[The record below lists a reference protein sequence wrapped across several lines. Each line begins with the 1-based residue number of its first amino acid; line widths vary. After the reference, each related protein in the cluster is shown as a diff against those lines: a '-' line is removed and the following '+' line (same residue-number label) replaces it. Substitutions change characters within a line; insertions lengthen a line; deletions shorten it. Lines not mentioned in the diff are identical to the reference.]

1 MEVGKKIK
9 RLRKERKITQREL
22 ANKLNIAVST
32 VSSWE
37 LGTNKPLMDKI
48 QMMAALFN
56 VKPSYFLDDEVV
68 SVVRENSIS
77 YDAFRMVPL
86 LGKVTAGEPIT
97 AIENKEG
104 SIPVSEMFLDRSK
117 EYFYLKVKGD
127 SMNLEFSDGSFV
139 LVEHTS
145 VIENGQIAVVLID
158 NEEATVKKVMLND
171 NNIALLPQSTN
182 NTHQPKLY
190 NLAKDN
196 VQIIGKVVQ
205 AMKMY

>member
-22 ANKLNIAVST
+22 ANKLNTAVST

-182 NTHQPKLY
+182 NIHQPKLY